1 MLHLQQEEM
10 MKKRRMM
17 EQQREKMVES
27 RAQRI
32 AELVGATD
40 VKQVEE

>member
-1 MLHLQQEEM
+1 
-10 MKKRRMM
+10 MKKRRMI